1 MACGPNAWILKST
14 LLEEPSVLALLLG
27 VFLLAV
33 GLIALR
39 PSPGLLA
46 RMSAFAALIGLYVL
60 AAVAYVRY
68 DVYIWW
74 CEEDHVIEWLSAH
87 FLLAGWVLGLILLA
101 RLASRRRFS
110 TTGAILTCGYF
121 WGFWRELEWGQP
133 FFGDKFVYTRNFFR
147 LRAYLDPAYFDEF
160 RQAMNH
166 EQYRPLYTMHW
177 VAAIVAAGSLA
188 LLIAYLIRHRATLL
202 RDLKEFPRTPAGIY
216 FLLGCGIFLA
226 SQLAGKLLGY
236 GLHRTFSLAYR
247 RRYAISHRLL
257 NEPFECLAAACFLLS
272 IIALWCTHFPRA
284 RNSGVPRDT
293 RRDLPA

>member
-14 LLEEPSVLALLLG
+14 LLEGPSVLALLLG

-60 AAVAYVRY
+60 AAIAYVRY

-160 RQAMNH
+160 RQAMIP
-166 EQYRPLYTMHW
+166 RAISPPLHD
-177 VAAIVAAGSLA
+177 A
-188 LLIAYLIRHRATLL
+188 LGR
-202 RDLKEFPRTPAGIY
+202 RDRRCRFPRV
-216 FLLGCGIFLA
+216 
-226 SQLAGKLLGY
+226 
-236 GLHRTFSLAYR
+236 AYR
-247 RRYAISHRLL
+247 LPDS
-257 NEPFECLAAACFLLS
+257 P
-272 IIALWCTHFPRA
+272 PRNAPA
-284 RNSGVPRDT
+284 RP
-293 RRDLPA
+293 